1 MPGITVIAPVY
12 NEPGDIEPFI
22 KRVSEQLAGQDY
34 EIVIA
39 EDGSNDA
46 PKAIKRLGAKRCRVL
61 HSDVRLGKGA
71 AIANAI
77 LDAKNDIVVYM
88 DVDLSSDLGKISRLI
103 LGIESGAAIST
114 GSRLMKGSKIRR
126 GFLREFMSRGYNN
139 LVRLALGS
147 RLNDHQ
153 CGFKAFRKSTV
164 MPVLKKVKD
173 NHWFWDTEILVR
185 AQREGLKV
193 DEFPI
198 DWRENGGSKVNLL
211 KDTVAMAMGIARMV
225 LDI

>member
-12 NEPGDIEPFI
+12 NEPDDIEPFI

-61 HSDVRLGKGA
+61 HSDSRLGRGA
-71 AIANAI
+71 ALTKAI
-77 LDAKNDIVVYM
+77 LDAKSDIVVYM

-103 LGIESGAAIST
+103 SGIESGAAIST
-114 GSRLMKGSKIRR
+114 GSRLMANSDTKR
-126 GFLREFMSRGYNN
+126 GFLRDFMSRGYNS
-139 LVRLALGS
+139 LVRIALGS

-153 CGFKAFRKSTV
+153 CGFKAFRKSAV
-164 MPVLKKVKD
+164 IPVLKKVKD
-173 NHWFWDTEILVR
+173 THWFWDTEILVR
-185 AQREGLKV
+185 AQREGLSV

-198 DWRENGGSKVNLL
+198 VWNEEEGSKVNLL
-211 KDTVAMAMGIARMV
+211 KDTVAMAKGIAGMV
-225 LDI
+225 LDG